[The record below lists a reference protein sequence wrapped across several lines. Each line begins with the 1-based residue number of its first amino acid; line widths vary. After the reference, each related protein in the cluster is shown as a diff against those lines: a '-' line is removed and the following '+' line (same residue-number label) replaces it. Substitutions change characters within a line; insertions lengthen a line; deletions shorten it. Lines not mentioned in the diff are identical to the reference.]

1 MSLVPSAAASAAVIV
16 TVSSVSFS
24 YPRNAF
30 HRQLHLSFILQLVL
44 WHY

>member
-24 YPRNAF
+24 YAF